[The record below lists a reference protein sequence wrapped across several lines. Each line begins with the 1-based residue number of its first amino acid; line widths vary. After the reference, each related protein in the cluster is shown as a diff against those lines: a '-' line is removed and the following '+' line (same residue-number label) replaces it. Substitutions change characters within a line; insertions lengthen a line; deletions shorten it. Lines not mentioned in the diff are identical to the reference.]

1 MVEIYGDTQS
11 GRWIGW
17 GKIGGGGQVG
27 ERHIPRKHPVAK
39 TVLNKVSDNLS
50 DCSVLNT
57 DHQTP
62 TRRLLGRHNS
72 RLETGLYQD
81 PAARSDLPT
90 DCPDILDIL
99 RIDEQEIIA

>member
-1 MVEIYGDTQS
+1 MVCGDLRRHAEWATEAED
-11 GRWIGW
+11 W
-17 GKIGGGGQVG
+17 GGGTSG

-62 TRRLLGRHNS
+62 TRRLLGRHNG

-90 DCPDILDIL
+90 DCPDILDIIL